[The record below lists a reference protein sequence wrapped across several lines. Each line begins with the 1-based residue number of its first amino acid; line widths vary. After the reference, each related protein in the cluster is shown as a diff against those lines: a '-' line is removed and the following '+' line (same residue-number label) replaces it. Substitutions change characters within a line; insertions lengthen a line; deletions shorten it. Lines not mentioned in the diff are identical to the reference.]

1 MSQDRI
7 LKEAGW
13 LKTWIN
19 RIKDKAVKDK
29 VRNFIKTDPAMK
41 KQAKK
46 VIKAFDDWENAL
58 DDAEELTKYLINK
71 QKK

>member
-1 MSQDRI
+1 MSHDRI

-13 LKTWIN
+13 LKTWFN

-29 VRNFIKTDPAMK
+29 VQNFIKTDPAMK

-46 VIKAFDDWENAL
+46 VIKAFDDWEKTL
-58 DDAEELTKYLINK
+58 DDAEDLANYLMSKDNK
-71 QKK
+71 